1 MGMKTMSCESRS
13 EYISVQKR
21 RYRRAGKTYKTRL
34 LDEVCEVCGYE
45 RKHTIKLLNGS
56 LKASSVRRGRKS
68 EYETPELCKALKLLW
83 LRSGLPCGKRLKQ
96 ALTHWLKHYEKH
108 YGALS
113 SECREKLLRISP
125 ATLDRLLK
133 PCKAR
138 YRRKLKTGT
147 KPGTLL
153 KNQIPI
159 RTSNEDIDRPGYLEA
174 DTVAHCGGSMSG
186 SFIWSITYTDIKSTW
201 TAQRAVWNKSYEGV
215 RDQTCD
221 VEATLPFAILG
232 FDCDNGSEFLN
243 HHLTRYFLQRKHPV
257 CFTRSRAYR
266 KNDNA
271 HVEQKNWT
279 HVRELLGYDRLDN
292 PAMLSEI
299 NALYLDWER
308 VNNFF
313 KPTMKLVSKVRVKSR
328 YVKKYDTPSTPF
340 ERLKASGIL
349 SAEPRAALEHE
360 YESLDPFELDERIQ
374 RRLRKIEKMK
384 AAAGSPQS
392 GAPGLPTAFPDLT
405 TLQPTGTQ

>member
-1 MGMKTMSCESRS
+1 MSCESRS

-21 RYRRAGKTYKTRL
+21 RYRRAGKAYKTRL

-45 RKHTIKLLNGS
+45 RKYAVKLLNGTRS
-56 LKASSVRRGRKS
+56 PSKGKRGRKS
-68 EYETPELCKALKLLW
+68 EYNDPELIKALKTLW
-83 LRSGLPCGKRLKQ
+83 LRSGLMCGKRLKQ
-96 ALTHWLKHYEKH
+96 ALPHWVTHYEKH
-108 YGALS
+108 HGALS
-113 SECREKLLRISP
+113 DECQKKLLKISP
-125 ATLDRLLK
+125 ASIDRLLK
-133 PCKAR
+133 PFKAQ
-138 YRRKLKTGT
+138 YQRKRNTGT

-201 TAQRAVWNKSYEGV
+201 TVTRAVWNKGCEGV
-215 RDQTCD
+215 VNQTRD
-221 VEATLPFAILG
+221 VEGKLPFAILG

-243 HHLTRYFLQRKHPV
+243 HHLKRYLLDRKQPV
-257 CFTRSRAYR
+257 HFTRSRAYR

-279 HVRELLGYDRLDN
+279 HVRELLGYDRLEN
-292 PAMLSEI
+292 PAMLKEL
-299 NALYLDWER
+299 NALYLDWEKL
-308 VNNFF
+308 NNFF
-313 KPTMKLVSKVRVKSR
+313 KPSLKLVSKVRIKSR
-328 YVKKYDTPSTPF
+328 YQKKYDKPQTPF

-349 SAEPRAALEHE
+349 SKESQARLERE
-360 YESLDPFELDERIQ
+360 YKSLDPFELDKRIQ

-384 AAAGSPQS
+384 QS
-392 GAPGLPTAFPDLT
+392 GESAAVGKHGVPNCLPPLT
-405 TLQPTGTQ
+405 TLQPTGT

>member
-1 MGMKTMSCESRS
+1 
-13 EYISVQKR
+13 
-21 RYRRAGKTYKTRL
+21 L

-45 RKHTIKLLNGS
+45 RKYAIRLLNG
-56 LKASSVRRGRKS
+56 ASKPSTGKRGRKS
-68 EYETPELCKALKLLW
+68 EYNDPELIKALKTLW
-83 LRSGLPCGKRLKQ
+83 MSSNQLCGKRLKQ
-96 ALTHWLKHYEKH
+96 ALPHWLRHYQKHH
-108 YGALS
+108 GTLS
-113 SECREKLLRISP
+113 DECQEKLLQISP
-125 ATLDRLLK
+125 ASIDRVLK
-133 PCKAR
+133 PFKAQM
-138 YRRKLKTGT
+138 RRKRNTGT

-201 TAQRAVWNKSYEGV
+201 TVTRAVWNKGYEGV
-215 RDQTCD
+215 VDQTRD
-221 VEATLPFAILG
+221 VEGKLPFAILG

-243 HHLTRYFLQRKHPV
+243 HHLSRYLLDRKCPIH
-257 CFTRSRAYR
+257 FTRSRAYR

-292 PAMLSEI
+292 PAMLNEL
-299 NALYLDWER
+299 NALYLDWEKL
-308 VNNFF
+308 NNFF
-313 KPTMKLVSKVRVKSR
+313 KPSLKLVSKVRVKSR
-328 YVKKYDTPSTPF
+328 YKKKYDKPQTPF

-349 SAEPRAALEHE
+349 SEEQQARLERE
-360 YESLDPFELDERIQ
+360 YESLDPFELAKRIQ

-384 AAAGSPQS
+384 QTGGPAAVGE
-392 GAPGLPTAFPDLT
+392 PGLPDCLPPLT
-405 TLQPTGTQ
+405 TLKPTGT